1 MVLRSPKNHQK
12 HSSATVTC
20 SCVISSSE
28 NASATYRHTKEVGL
42 VHDVQHQFPH
52 FPVVHGEVVV
62 TVLPL
67 FDAEKLHHAGKGF
80 SDDPDPVV
88 SEPVELAG
96 LHALLLE
103 LPAVLP
109 LVLFR
114 GLEIKWNM
122 EKRNF
127 QIFA

>member
-1 MVLRSPKNHQK
+1 M
-12 HSSATVTC
+12 
-20 SCVISSSE
+20 
-28 NASATYRHTKEVGL
+28 
-42 VHDVQHQFPH
+42 
-52 FPVVHGEVVV
+52 V

-67 FDAEKLHHAGKGF
+67 FDPEQLHHSGKGF
-80 SDDPDPVV
+80 SNDPDPVV

-114 GLEIKWNM
+114 GLKI
-122 EKRNF
+122 KRNKLSYIHF
-127 QIFA
+127 FIPFIFSFSLS